1 MKGRVS
7 VRITTRMEVGIV
19 KFSRMTLLSCNANLK
34 ENRGKRSLIWRH
46 QKIESKRHWIY
57 QSTCKVSRM
66 LIIRPLRSAISQ
78 LIRHCKKL
86 PKIKISPVKPG
97 IGELIR
103 LILFS
108 KIDIISL
115 HHSGAMN
122 ELVLLI
128 SGWIQSNRI

>member
-19 KFSRMTLLSCNANLK
+19 KFSRMTLLSCNANPK
-34 ENRGKRSLIWRH
+34 ENRGKSSLIWRH
-46 QKIESKRHWIY
+46 QRIESKSNWIY
-57 QSTCKVSRM
+57 QSICKVSRM
-66 LIIRPLRSAISQ
+66 LIIRPLHLVISQ

-115 HHSGAMN
+115 HHRGAMN

-128 SGWIQSNRI
+128 SGWIQSNKI